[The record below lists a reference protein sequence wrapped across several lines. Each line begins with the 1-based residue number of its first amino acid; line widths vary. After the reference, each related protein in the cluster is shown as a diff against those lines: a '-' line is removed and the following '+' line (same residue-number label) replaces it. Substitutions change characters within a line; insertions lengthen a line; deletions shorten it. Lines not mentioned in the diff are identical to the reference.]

1 MESAQHATPVMELSA
16 LKLLVR
22 NHRGCLKNLQKA
34 KSREQIQYW
43 SNGCEHWDS
52 EINTL
57 LAKADGIVG
66 KPNPSVVDMI
76 NELNKNLESLAKDQP
91 LIAKDL
97 GYRFNA
103 IMDTLILDASQ
114 KEIAAKEEKPLMKIV
129 E

>member
-1 MESAQHATPVMELSA
+1 MELSA

-22 NHRGCLKNLQKA
+22 NHRGCLKHLQKA
-34 KSREQIQYW
+34 KNQQQIQYW
-43 SNGCEHWDS
+43 SKACEHWDS
-52 EINTL
+52 EIQVL

-76 NELNKNLESLAKDQP
+76 QELNKNLESLAKEQP

-114 KEIAAKEEKPLMKIV
+114 KEIASKEEKPLMKIT